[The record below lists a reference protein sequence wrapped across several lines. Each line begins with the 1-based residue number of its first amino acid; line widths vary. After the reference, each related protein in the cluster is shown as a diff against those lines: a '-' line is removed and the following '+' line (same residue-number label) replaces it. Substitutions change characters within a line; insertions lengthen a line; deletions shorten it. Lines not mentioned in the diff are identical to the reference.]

1 MTMLKKA
8 HSPIEIDST
17 LTMTNVEDPRP
28 SMRYEL
34 TVRNKFIGVG
44 DQPPALRKMANALR
58 AQAEF
63 FEALDDPRIEYYP
76 WENDYHFSTPMM
88 RRSQRSLVFP
98 KTLRKT
104 RLAEI
109 ERMTTT

>member
-1 MTMLKKA
+1 
-8 HSPIEIDST
+8 
-17 LTMTNVEDPRP
+17 MTNVKE
-28 SMRYEL
+28 MRYEL

-44 DQPPALRKMANALR
+44 DPPALREMANALR

-63 FEALDDPRIEYYP
+63 FEALDDPRIEYDSSG
-76 WENDYHFSTPMM
+76 WENDYHLFFTDDETIAKEFGFSENTEED
-88 RRSQRSLVFP
+88 
-98 KTLRKT
+98 